1 MAVGPSACFIFMN
14 TAAPDSTSA
23 HRWRLGRAHDNDFVV
38 NHASV
43 SSHHAELEEL
53 GGGGFLL
60 RDTGSRNGTFVG
72 RETNRITEAVLQGDE
87 MLWFSVGYKIP
98 LPLLLQQ
105 LRSQRPVADAGRQ
118 VSVDRNVI
126 RIGRAADNEIR
137 LTQLV
142 ASRYHAEIHRRPD
155 GSLWIQDL
163 GSKLGTRVGKR
174 VIRDCEVPLERDEI
188 IEICGERI
196 SVSFA
201 DKAKPTGRLAVNRA
215 GHTLQIEGLTYV
227 INGTRRLVDTVN
239 LVMFPGELVA
249 IMGPSGCGKS
259 TLLNLCSGETKPSA
273 GRVMYDG
280 VELYSA
286 PHSILPFVGHVPQ
299 DDLLPAD
306 LTVNEILLAH
316 ARIRLPADVQA
327 AEIEAKIADVCR
339 SIGLLD
345 EERGI
350 DLRYQLVGSAERKG
364 LSGGQKKRVGLAME
378 LLSDPRIIFLD
389 EPTSGLSSYDAKLVI
404 ELLRQVSV
412 QKGIAI
418 IVTIHQPALGVYK
431 LFDSVVFLKSGR
443 LAFFGPAFPDAV
455 EFFCP
460 GQPPER
466 AGPDAIMEELDQKP
480 AAELGDRY
488 ATSLYATKYFQR
500 RSTPAE
506 PIEASHASVTRRLT
520 AIRYQVWAVFR
531 RDLRAKSR
539 DRQFLAIL
547 AAQPLMIGVLVGQL
561 FASAAG
567 IERLTASF
575 VCALV
580 SFWFGLNL
588 AARELVAERP
598 RIRREKRGGLS
609 PFGYVASKAAILSLL
624 TLVQVVVLVGL
635 LSLQIST
642 LAWPFPEVLLIG
654 WLTAFC
660 GVCAGMITSSTARS
674 EIGAVAIVPLQLI
687 PVILLG
693 GLLKSYNPGLTDT
706 VLSKLL
712 SDMTPLRW
720 SFEAFS
726 TACDATGLF
735 PAPSIG
741 LPCSVIALMS
751 VIGLGCSWW
760 RVCRW

>member
-1 MAVGPSACFIFMN
+1 MNPEAPVSAS
-14 TAAPDSTSA
+14 PR
-23 HRWRLGRAHDNDFVV
+23 RWRLGRAHDNDFVV

-53 GGGGFLL
+53 PDGRFRL
-60 RDTGSRNGTFVG
+60 RDSGSRNGTFVD
-72 RETNRITEAVLQGDE
+72 RENNRVTEVVLQGDE
-87 MLWFSVGYKIP
+87 MLWFSIGYKIP

-105 LRSQRPVADAGRQ
+105 LHSQRPAAEAGRQ
-118 VSVDRNVI
+118 VSVDRDLI

-137 LTQLV
+137 LTQLI
-142 ASRYHAEIHRRPD
+142 ASRYHAELHRRPD
-155 GSLWIQDL
+155 GSLWIRDL

-174 VIRDCEVPLERDEI
+174 VIRDREVQLARDEI

-201 DKAKPTGRLAVNRA
+201 DRAQAAGRLALNRA
-215 GHTLQIEGLTYV
+215 GHTLQLEGLTYV
-227 INGTRRLVDTVN
+227 LGNTRRLVDSVN

-273 GRVMYDG
+273 GRVLYDG
-280 VELYSA
+280 VELSA
-286 PHSILPFVGHVPQ
+286 APSSILPFVGHVAQ
-299 DDLLPAD
+299 EDLLHPD
-306 LTVNEILLAH
+306 LTVNEVLRAH

-350 DLRYQLVGSAERKG
+350 DLRNQLIGSAEKKG

-389 EPTSGLSSYDAKLVI
+389 EPTSGLSSYDAKQVI

-418 IVTIHQPALGVYK
+418 IVTIHQPALAVYQ
-431 LFDSVVFLKSGR
+431 LFDSVVFLKDGR

-466 AGPDAIMEELDQKP
+466 AGPDSIMEQLDQLP
-480 AAELGDRY
+480 AAELGSRY
-488 ATSLYATKYFQR
+488 AASPYATKYFQR

-520 AIRYQVWAVFR
+520 AIRCQVWAVFR

-547 AAQPLMIGVLVGQL
+547 AAQPLMIGILVGQL
-561 FASAAG
+561 FASATG
-567 IERLTASF
+567 IERLTATF

-609 PFGYVASKAAILSLL
+609 PLGYVVSKAALLSLL
-624 TLVQVVVLVGL
+624 VLGQVVVLIGL
-635 LSLQIST
+635 FSLQIST
-642 LAWPFPEVLLIG
+642 LTWPFPEVMLLG

-660 GVCAGMITSSTARS
+660 GLCAGMVTSAVARS

-693 GLLKSYNPGLTDT
+693 GLLKSYDPGLIDT
-706 VLSKLL
+706 ALSKLF
-712 SDMTPLRW
+712 SDLTPLRW
-720 SFEAFS
+720 AFEAFS

-735 PAPSIG
+735 PSPSIG
-741 LPCSVIALMS
+741 LPCAVLALMA